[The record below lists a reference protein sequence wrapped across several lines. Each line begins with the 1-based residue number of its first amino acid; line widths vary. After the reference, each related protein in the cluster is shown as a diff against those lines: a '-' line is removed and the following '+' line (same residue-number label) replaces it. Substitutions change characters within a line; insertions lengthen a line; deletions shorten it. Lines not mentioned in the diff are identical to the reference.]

1 MSPTHPGFRRLTR
14 LSAKG
19 LSKIPFSSKF
29 RGHSVPRVC
38 GHDTVGR
45 REQGVHCCHHGGPS
59 SEWQPTCRC
68 SFDAHGVDAPR
79 IGKDTLVY
87 SGKTD

>member
-1 MSPTHPGFRRLTR
+1 MEVVAGKSAGSICHRRHASERREVESVSMTGQTACLTQ
-14 LSAKG
+14 
-19 LSKIPFSSKF
+19 
-29 RGHSVPRVC
+29 
-38 GHDTVGR
+38 VGR

-59 SEWQPTCRC
+59 SEWHPTCRC

-79 IGKDTLVY
+79 IGEDTLVY